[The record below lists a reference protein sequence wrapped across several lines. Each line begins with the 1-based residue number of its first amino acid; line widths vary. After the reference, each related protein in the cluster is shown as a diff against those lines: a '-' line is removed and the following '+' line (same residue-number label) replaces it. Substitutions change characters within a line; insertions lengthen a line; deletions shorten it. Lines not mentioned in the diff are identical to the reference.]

1 MKNVKKIYKS
11 VLIILVIIS
20 CTDNRDLGF
29 LEEVVLPSNISALFD
44 ITQDNSGLVTI
55 TPSGEGASTF
65 EIGLGDSSES
75 VRITSGESIENIY
88 TEGSYDVSITAFNIV
103 GDSTQVNQQ
112 LVVSFQAPQNL
123 EVVIENDA
131 STSKQVN
138 ISATADFAT
147 SYEFYS
153 GETGIDQ
160 PVATANIGD
169 GISYDYE
176 TPGIYSVKIVAK
188 GGAIET
194 TEYTEDFEVTE
205 IVFPLSSA
213 PTPPNR
219 NDVDVVSIF
228 SDVYTDETLNELPTT
243 WSSTNFE
250 EANINSDNIWK
261 LTSLDFLGIVTNY
274 DAGIDLSEMEKMHID
289 YWVPEGT
296 TNELFVKIVNTV
308 DGGEDL
314 ESLGATTGGSW
325 QSIELD
331 ITAFDGG
338 DLANK
343 EKITQILIDS
353 DGETPVAYI
362 DNFYFYRES
371 TTSSFDDGLLT
382 NGDFEGGS
390 APWIVGVD
398 DASPAP
404 VVTVGNNT
412 YYSVDVTAAGNVY
425 DVNVSQ
431 KVEIIGGNT
440 YTLTFDAW
448 SNTNRSIDAGIGLS
462 ADPWSND
469 KETIQISPTRTT
481 FALTL
486 SASGFG
492 APNARVLFDIG
503 GEIGLVNIDNVSLIL
518 GSGNLLTNGNFEAGS
533 APWIVGVDDAE
544 AAPVVTVADN
554 TYYSRNVTA
563 AGNVYDVNVSQ
574 KVEIIQGKTYFLT
587 FVAWSDTNRSIDAG
601 IGLSADPW
609 SNDKETIQIS
619 PTKTTFTLT
628 LEASNFGATDARVLF
643 DIGGEVGEVNIDD
656 VSLSMN

>member
-88 TEGSYDVSITAFNIV
+88 TEGSYNVSITAFNIV

-112 LVVSFQAPQNL
+112 LVVSFEAPQNL

-138 ISATADFAT
+138 ISATADFAI
-147 SYEFYS
+147 SYEFHS

-194 TEYTEDFEVTE
+194 TEYNEDFEVTE

-250 EANINSDNIWK
+250 EANIDSDNIWK

-274 DAGIDLSEMEKMHID
+274 DTGIDLSEMEKMHID

-308 DGGEDL
+308 DGGEDI

-469 KETIQISPTRTT
+469 KETI
-481 FALTL
+481 
-486 SASGFG
+486 
-492 APNARVLFDIG
+492 
-503 GEIGLVNIDNVSLIL
+503 NI
-518 GSGNLLTNGNFEAGS
+518 T
-533 APWIVGVDDAE
+533 
-544 AAPVVTVADN
+544 
-554 TYYSRNVTA
+554 
-563 AGNVYDVNVSQ
+563 
-574 KVEIIQGKTYFLT
+574 
-587 FVAWSDTNRSIDAG
+587 
-601 IGLSADPW
+601 
-609 SNDKETIQIS
+609 

-628 LEASNFGATDARVLF
+628 LEASDFGATDARVLF

>member
-1 MKNVKKIYKS
+1 MKKIYKS

-138 ISATADFAT
+138 ISASADFAT

-219 NDVDVVSIF
+219 NDVDVVSVF

-308 DGGEDL
+308 DGGEDI

-404 VVTVGNNT
+404 VVTVGDNT

-481 FALTL
+481 FTLTL

-503 GEIGLVNIDNVSLIL
+503 GEIGLVNIDNVSLVL
-518 GSGNLLTNGNFEAGS
+518 GGGNLLTNGNFEGGS
-533 APWIVGVDDAE
+533 APWIVGVNDAE
-544 AAPVVTVADN
+544 AAPVVTIADN

-628 LEASNFGATDARVLF
+628 LEASDFGATDARVLF

>member
-308 DGGEDL
+308 DGGEDI

-343 EKITQILIDS
+343 EKIT
-353 DGETPVAYI
+353 
-362 DNFYFYRES
+362 
-371 TTSSFDDGLLT
+371 
-382 NGDFEGGS
+382 
-390 APWIVGVD
+390 
-398 DASPAP
+398 
-404 VVTVGNNT
+404 
-412 YYSVDVTAAGNVY
+412 
-425 DVNVSQ
+425 
-431 KVEIIGGNT
+431 
-440 YTLTFDAW
+440 
-448 SNTNRSIDAGIGLS
+448 
-462 ADPWSND
+462 
-469 KETIQISPTRTT
+469 
-481 FALTL
+481 
-486 SASGFG
+486 
-492 APNARVLFDIG
+492 
-503 GEIGLVNIDNVSLIL
+503 
-518 GSGNLLTNGNFEAGS
+518 
-533 APWIVGVDDAE
+533 
-544 AAPVVTVADN
+544 
-554 TYYSRNVTA
+554 
-563 AGNVYDVNVSQ
+563 
-574 KVEIIQGKTYFLT
+574 
-587 FVAWSDTNRSIDAG
+587 
-601 IGLSADPW
+601 
-609 SNDKETIQIS
+609 
-619 PTKTTFTLT
+619 
-628 LEASNFGATDARVLF
+628 
-643 DIGGEVGEVNIDD
+643 
-656 VSLSMN
+656 

>member
-1 MKNVKKIYKS
+1 M
-11 VLIILVIIS
+11 IIS

-533 APWIVGVDDAE
+533 APWIVGVNDTE